1 MKRSI
6 EEWRTWCVVRL
17 LVAVAF
23 MGTVFTA
30 CSDDEEV
37 VTVTYTAAV
46 TNYSGGSVGNVDALT
61 NAALVERTYQE
72 ALNVSGSPFT
82 LTGTIEE
89 CDAQVVAAC
98 ERAQAEVEAM
108 GLTNFSFTY
117 VVTNL
122 NTNQVVYSHIYSNIE
137 TPLD

>member
-6 EEWRTWCVVRL
+6 KEWRTWCVVRL
-17 LVAVAF
+17 LVAVAL

-30 CSDDEEV
+30 CSDDDEA
-37 VTVTYTAAV
+37 VTVSYTAGV
-46 TNYSGGSVGNVDALT
+46 DSYNSTGGIDVLT
-61 NAALVERTYQE
+61 TLALVDQTYKE
-72 ALNVSGSPFT
+72 SLNISASPFT

-117 VVTNL
+117 AVTNG
-122 NTNQVVYSHIYSNIE
+122 NTGQEVYSYTYSN
-137 TPLD
+137 

>member
-17 LVAVAF
+17 LVAVAL

-30 CSDDEEV
+30 CSDDDEA
-37 VTVTYTAAV
+37 VTVTYTAGV
-46 TNYSGGSVGNVDALT
+46 DSYNSTGGMDVLT
-61 NAALVERTYQE
+61 TLALVDQTYKE
-72 ALNVSGSPFT
+72 ALNISASPFT

-117 VVTNL
+117 VVKNQ
-122 NTNQVVYSHIYSNIE
+122 NTGQEVYSYTYSN
-137 TPLD
+137 